1 MTEARGVIVHQGALG
16 DFLLALPVIEGL
28 HRASPEVKFDFWS
41 HPAHLSLIHGKP
53 YLISSFDSGG
63 SEWMPFY
70 EDTRWQNCP
79 LPRGVVDACYILVFG
94 QASSAF
100 VVERVK
106 ARVQAPVH
114 WIKSFPD
121 GDEGRHTTDFLE
133 DQVKACRLPLEMAPL
148 KLTPDPHELAAVREW
163 TRLHGATGER
173 RQVVVHPGSGGLRK
187 VWPLF
192 RWRALLRWLAQ
203 RQDLRVSIVLGPAD
217 GRIRSFVH
225 ETAAEGRIHVVDSV
239 ELPALAALLSDSALY
254 IGNDSGVTHLA
265 VAVGVPT
272 VAIFGPTDPSV
283 WGPRGRHVEIFRDSW
298 GLEEILASQPTPS
311 GYQSVSLLVSRV
323 EAKLDAEIAA
333 RSPDRDSEG

>member
-79 LPRGVVDACYILVFG
+79 LPRGAVDACYILVFG

-106 ARVQAPVH
+106 ARVQAAVH
-114 WIKSFPD
+114 WIESFPD
-121 GDEGRHTTDFLE
+121 GDERRQTTDFLE

-148 KLTPDPHELAAVREW
+148 KLTPDPHELAAVREG
-163 TRLHGATGER
+163 TRLYGAAGER

-225 ETAAEGRIHVVDSV
+225 ETAAEERIDVVDNV
-239 ELPALAALLSDSALY
+239 ELPALAALLSDAALY
-254 IGNDSGVTHLA
+254 IGKVSGVTHLA

-298 GLEEILASQPTPS
+298 NLEEILASQPTPS

-323 EAKLDAEIAA
+323 EAKLDAQIAA
-333 RSPDRDSEG
+333 RSPDRDNEG